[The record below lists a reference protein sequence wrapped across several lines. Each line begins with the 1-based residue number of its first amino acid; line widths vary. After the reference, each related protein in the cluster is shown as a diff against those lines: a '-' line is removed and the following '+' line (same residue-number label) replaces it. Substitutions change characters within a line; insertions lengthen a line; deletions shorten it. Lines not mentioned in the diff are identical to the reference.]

1 MPREFSRSLRVA
13 DQIQR
18 ELAALIRDE
27 VKDPRMGMVSIS
39 GVEVSRDMAHAKV
52 YVSVLGDE
60 QSAADSLEAL
70 NHAAGFLRRE
80 LGRSMRLR
88 TVPQLRFIHD
98 RSLEEGARMSA
109 LIDEALGTRKPDPQD
124 S

>member
-18 ELAALIRDE
+18 ELAVLIRDQ

-60 QSAADSLEAL
+60 QAAADSLEAL

>member
-13 DQIQR
+13 EQLQR
-18 ELAALIRDE
+18 ELAVLIRDE
-27 VKDPRMGMVSIS
+27 VKDPRLGMVSIS
-39 GVEVSRDMAHAKV
+39 GVEVSRDMAHAKIF
-52 YVSVLGDE
+52 VSVLGE
-60 QSAADSLEAL
+60 GQVAKESLEVL
-70 NHAAGFLRRE
+70 TRAASFLRRE
-80 LGRSMRLR
+80 LGRRMLLR
-88 TVPQLRFIHD
+88 SVPQLRFIHD

>member
-18 ELAALIRDE
+18 ELAVLIRDE

-52 YVSVLGDE
+52 YVSVLGE
-60 QSAADSLEAL
+60 AQVAADSLEAL

-88 TVPQLRFIHD
+88 SVPQLRFIHD

>member
-1 MPREFSRSLRVA
+1 MPREFPRALRVA

-18 ELAALIRDE
+18 ELAVLIRDE
-27 VKDPRMGMVSIS
+27 VKDPRMGMASIS

-52 YVSVLGDE
+52 FVSVLGEE
-60 QSAADSLEAL
+60 QVAMDSLEAL

-80 LGRSMRLR
+80 LGRRMRLR
-88 TVPQLRFIHD
+88 SVPQLRFIHD

-109 LIDEALGTRKPDPQD
+109 LIDEALGTRKPD

>member
-18 ELAALIRDE
+18 ELAVLIRDE

-52 YVSVLGDE
+52 FVSVLGE
-60 QSAADSLEAL
+60 EKVAADSLEAL

-88 TVPQLRFIHD
+88 SVPQLRFIHD

>member
-18 ELAALIRDE
+18 ELAVLIRDE

-60 QSAADSLEAL
+60 QAAADSLEAL

>member
-60 QSAADSLEAL
+60 QAAADSLEAL

>member
-18 ELAALIRDE
+18 ELAVLIRDE

-52 YVSVLGDE
+52 YVSVLGE
-60 QSAADSLEAL
+60 AQVAADSLEAL

-80 LGRSMRLR
+80 LGRRMLLR
-88 TVPQLRFIHD
+88 SVPQLRFIHD

>member
-13 DQIQR
+13 DQLQR
-18 ELAALIRDE
+18 ELAVLIRDE
-27 VKDPRMGMVSIS
+27 VKDPRLGMVSIS

-52 YVSVLGDE
+52 YVSVLGE
-60 QSAADSLEAL
+60 GQVAQDSLEVL

-80 LGRSMRLR
+80 LGRRMLLR
-88 TVPQLRFIHD
+88 SVPQLRFIHD

>member
-13 DQIQR
+13 EQLQR
-18 ELAALIRDE
+18 ELAELIRDE
-27 VKDPRMGMVSIS
+27 VKDPRLGMVSIS

-52 YVSVLGDE
+52 FVSVLGE
-60 QSAADSLEAL
+60 EPVAVASLEAL
-70 NHAAGFLRRE
+70 NHAAGFLRHE
-80 LGRSMRLR
+80 LGRRMRLR
-88 TVPQLRFIHD
+88 SVPQLRFIHD

-109 LIDEALGTRKPDPQD
+109 LIDAALAGDKSGPQD

>member
-18 ELAALIRDE
+18 ELAVLIRDA

-124 S
+124 Y